1 MNALHVR
8 SVYCSTLLLI
18 VILIGSAAAFAQ
30 ASDADTERGIALY
43 QKHDYKQ
50 AKDLFQ
56 SITKANAENLLAWH
70 YLALS
75 LEASDNKE
83 GARKAHEKAAKLGE
97 ALLVAGLKDYQAKD
111 PLMPLVPRGAQ
122 IAAAGKSARAYL
134 SLNSRL
140 SHLDFEEW
148 TNRAIMLEDY
158 DELLK
163 TNGTDQPVKSVFSSS
178 QVTTKPRFVSKYE
191 PQYTEEARASKTTGS
206 VTLLVILAADGNV
219 RGIVPMEVLPHGLTG
234 AAVRAARQ
242 TNFVPAQID
251 GRPVSTITQIINNFE
266 IH

>member
-1 MNALHVR
+1 MNALHIR
-8 SVYCSTLLLI
+8 SVYCSTLLLL
-18 VILIGSAAAFAQ
+18 VILVCPAAAFAQ
-30 ASDADTERGIALY
+30 VSDADTERGIALY

-163 TNGTDQPVKSVFSSS
+163 TNGTDQPVKRVFSSE
-178 QVTTKPRFVSKYE
+178 QVATKPRFVSKYE

-234 AAVRAARQ
+234 ATIKAARGIS
-242 TNFVPAQID
+242 FSPAMKD
-251 GRPVSTITQIINNFE
+251 GHPVSMYMELQYNFNLY
-266 IH
+266 

>member
-8 SVYCSTLLLI
+8 SVYCSTLLLL
-18 VILIGSAAAFAQ
+18 VLLIGSAAAFAQ
-30 ASDADTERGIALY
+30 VSDADTERGIALY

-56 SITKANAENLLAWH
+56 AITKANAENLLAWH

-75 LEASDNKE
+75 LEASDNKD

-148 TNRAIMLEDY
+148 TNRAMMLEDY

-163 TNGTDQPVKSVFSSS
+163 TNGTDQPVKKVYSRE

-191 PQYTEEARASKTTGS
+191 PQYTEEARSSKTTGS

-219 RGIVPMEVLPHGLTG
+219 RGIVPIEGLPHGLTA